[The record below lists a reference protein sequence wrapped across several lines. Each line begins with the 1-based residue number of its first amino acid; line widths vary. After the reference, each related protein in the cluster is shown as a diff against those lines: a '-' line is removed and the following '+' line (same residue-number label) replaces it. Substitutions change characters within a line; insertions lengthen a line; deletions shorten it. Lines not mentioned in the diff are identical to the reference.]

1 MGSEVEI
8 YHEKQS
14 RELCGLHALNNLFQS
29 ESAFSVTDL
38 NNICYSLSPGTWI
51 NPHKSSI
58 GLGNY
63 DVNVIT
69 AALNTKEYDLVWFDK
84 RKDPRTV
91 NLQQI
96 KGCILNVPND
106 WKIGFVTLPF
116 NRKHWI
122 AFKKIQENWY
132 NLDSKLKLP
141 VNLGCDEDF
150 YKYLDSQL
158 RDGSRELFLVTT
170 ADVSQSE
177 CWKTEN
183 TMI

>member
-69 AALNTKEYDLVWFDK
+69 AALNTKEHDLVWFDK

-106 WKIGFVTLPF
+106 WKLGFVTLPF

-183 TMI
+183 TMK